1 MTHQDKRP
9 LIKASELPKGQ
20 YFSIAEFP
28 TVLLK
33 CHEHD
38 VEDGRIIAIC
48 CDPWY
53 HKLAISYEDSILPGM
68 PE

>member
-1 MTHQDKRP
+1 MR
-9 LIKASELPKGQ
+9 
-20 YFSIAEFP
+20 
-28 TVLLK
+28 

-38 VEDGRIIAIC
+38 EEDQRIIAIC

-53 HKLAISYEDSILPGM
+53 HKLAISYDDEVLLGF